1 MEEKKKQLSLCLV
14 SPEKDDVNLIGVV
27 NEKKK
32 RHANDKKSKKRRKT
46 RNRPYSSKN
55 FLLRPKINAPANTT
69 QFLCEDKEYY
79 LSDQERNLDSVGGSS
94 NNSESDSITSSSSS
108 TSTQLSLTPS
118 ELYNDRLP
126 SDSVFWDVSDKRFIE
141 EFERMYD
148 DVRIELLCSHS
159 VDELTTRCVELESA
173 VHNLQYLLQKEID
186 RRQKMEELLYLI
198 KANSRLKEENER
210 LQHEQAST
218 NEEQNAV

>member
-1 MEEKKKQLSLCLV
+1 MCQLTPEEST
-14 SPEKDDVNLIGVV
+14 VNLAIAA

-32 RHANDKKSKKRRKT
+32 HKVKDKKSRKRRKS
-46 RNRPYSSKN
+46 RSRPYSAKN

-79 LSDQERNLDSVGGSS
+79 LPKQDRSRNSVEGSN
-94 NNSESDSITSSSSS
+94 NNSESDSITSSTGSS

-118 ELYNDRLP
+118 ELYNDRSP
-126 SDSVFWDVSDKRFIE
+126 CDSVFGDVSDKRFIE
-141 EFERMYD
+141 EFEKMYD

-159 VDELTTRCVELESA
+159 IDELTTRCLELESA

-186 RRQKMEELLYLI
+186 RRQKMDELIFLMQT
-198 KANSRLKEENER
+198 NVRLKEENQR
-210 LQHEQAST
+210 LQEQGSSEVENT
-218 NEEQNAV
+218 SNS